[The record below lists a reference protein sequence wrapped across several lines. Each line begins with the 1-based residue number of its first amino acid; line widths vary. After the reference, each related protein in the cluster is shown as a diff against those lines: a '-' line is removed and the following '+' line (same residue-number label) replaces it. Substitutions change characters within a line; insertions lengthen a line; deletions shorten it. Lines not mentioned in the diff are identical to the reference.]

1 MLAERAPQLARAN
14 ADRPAG
20 GPAYRTAKRAMDLL
34 VTLASLPVVAPLL
47 LVLALAIVATSP
59 GWPVYRQLRAGR
71 QGRRFRMWKLR
82 TMVPGAESIGPELTQ
97 ASDSRVTPVGRFL
110 RRWSLDELPQVF
122 DVLAG
127 RMSLVGPRP
136 ELPSIVASYTPA
148 QLDVLMVRPG
158 LTGWSQIHGRDDLS
172 IPRKLEIDREYVF
185 SRSLR
190 MDVRILVRT
199 IPLVLSGSGIKR

>member
-1 MLAERAPQLARAN
+1 
-14 ADRPAG
+14 
-20 GPAYRTAKRAMDLL
+20 MDLL

-127 RMSLVGPRP
+127 RMSVVGPRP